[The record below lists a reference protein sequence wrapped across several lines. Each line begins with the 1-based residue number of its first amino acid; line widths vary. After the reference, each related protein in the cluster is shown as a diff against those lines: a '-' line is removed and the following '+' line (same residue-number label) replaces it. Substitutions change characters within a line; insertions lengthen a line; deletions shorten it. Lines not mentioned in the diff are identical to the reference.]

1 MDDIASHLGISKKTI
16 YQFYKDKKELVQL
29 LVRKMIGDQ
38 QQEIEEHESG
48 AENAIE
54 EIFAVI
60 VCLQRM
66 MQSINPAVFYD
77 LQKYHPESWKLYQ
90 DFRDGYLI
98 RRIKTNLERGMSEGL
113 YRKDIDLDII
123 AIMRIEQLDSVFSTK
138 IYLPSLYDMGAVV
151 SQLTDHYLH
160 GVVSLKGHKLINK
173 CKNIHEEEE

>member
-16 YQFYKDKKELVQL
+16 YQFYKDKKELVHL
-29 LVRKMIGDQ
+29 LVKKMIGDQ
-38 QQEIEEHESG
+38 QREIEEHEAG
-48 AENAIE
+48 AKNAIE

-77 LQKYHPESWKLYQ
+77 LQKYHPDSWKLYQ

-98 RRIKTNLERGMSEGL
+98 KRVITNLRRGMSEGL
-113 YRKDIDLDII
+113 YRKDIDLDIL

-138 IYLPSLYDMGAVV
+138 IYLPSLYDMGKVV

-160 GVVSLKGHKLINK
+160 GVVSLKGHKLINE
-173 CKNIHEEEE
+173 CKNVHEEE